1 MVATADDLAWGR
13 AQLRAAAASLAAER
27 VAYRADI
34 PLGVMIETPAAAVTA
49 DLLAREAA
57 FFSVGTNDLTQYTL
71 AADRGLGEL
80 AARYPHDAPAV
91 LRLVEQA
98 ADAAA
103 RAGIP
108 IGVCGDLAGAP
119 NATPLLAGLGVAEL
133 SMAPAAIPVVKE
145 RLLSVTLEQARAAAR
160 QALGH

>member
-1 MVATADDLAWGR
+1 
-13 AQLRAAAASLAAER
+13 
-27 VAYRADI
+27 
-34 PLGVMIETPAAAVTA
+34 
-49 DLLAREAA
+49 
-57 FFSVGTNDLTQYTL
+57 TQYTL

-91 LRLVEQA
+91 LRLIEQA
-98 ADAAA
+98 AQAAA

-119 NATPLLAGLGVAEL
+119 NAAPLLAGLGVAEL
-133 SMAPAAIPVVKE
+133 SMAPAAIPAVKE
-145 RLLSVTLEQARAAAR
+145 RLLNVTLEQARAAAR